1 MKSFKMNWDHI
12 DHDDEMKYI
21 RLGLRLDTLHKGCDM
36 RPNVAQS
43 EHLWLHC
50 IARVWKINSNTLN
63 IVMYVPS

>member
-50 IARVWKINSNTLN
+50 IARV
-63 IVMYVPS
+63 